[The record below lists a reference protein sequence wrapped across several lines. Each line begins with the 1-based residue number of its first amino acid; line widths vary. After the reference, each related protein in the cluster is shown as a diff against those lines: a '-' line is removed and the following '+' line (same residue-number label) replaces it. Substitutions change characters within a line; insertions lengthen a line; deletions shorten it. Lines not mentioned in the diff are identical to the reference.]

1 MLEPR
6 FLNLEYFFN
15 WIVEFFRSIFNPY
28 SEVGFAGGQLA
39 DVLRLVF
46 KIFIP
51 LAIILLFVGWIYY
64 QIRIIELRRLQMD
77 RTYERINAKQQ
88 ESHSSKT
95 NERWEQVESLF
106 NSVSPGDWRLAII
119 EADSMLEDLI
129 VKLGYPGDNLGEQL
143 KNINNGDFPDL
154 QSAWE
159 VHLVR
164 NKIAHEGLAYNLAE
178 RDKRHIHNLYRKI
191 FENAGFI

>member
-1 MLEPR
+1 MPEVR

-28 SEVGFAGGQLA
+28 SEVGFAGGQII
-39 DVLRLVF
+39 DILRLFLKV
-46 KIFIP
+46 IIP
-51 LAIILLFVGWIYY
+51 LGIIFLFIAWIYY

-77 RTYERINAKQQ
+77 RTYERINQKQQ
-88 ESHSSKT
+88 EAHSSRT

-106 NSVSPGDWRLAII
+106 DSVSPGDWRLAII

-129 VKLGYPGDNLGEQL
+129 VKLGYSGENLGERL

-164 NKIAHEGLAYNLAE
+164 NKIAHEGLAYHLIE
-178 RDKRHIHNLYRKI
+178 RDKRHIHNLYKKI
-191 FENAGFI
+191 FENAGII